1 MAVKSK
7 LIKVAIIF
15 PILAMSLIVAY
26 KSYQLES
33 GKKFT
38 FQVDGYD
45 PRDLLSGHYVMYEVD
60 YGIEINC
67 NRGPNRKKAMVCLS
81 GEYFTFDLTRD
92 CKYKIIGEC
101 RRSRFVAGIEKFFI
115 AEEHAK
121 ELDAVARE
129 GKASIRV
136 SVLKNGK
143 VGLEALL
150 INGKEWGAK

>member
-1 MAVKSK
+1 M
-7 LIKVAIIF
+7 IQEI
-15 PILAMSLIVAY
+15 Y
-26 KSYQLES
+26 
-33 GKKFT
+33 
-38 FQVDGYD
+38 
-45 PRDLLSGHYVMYEVD
+45 SGHYVMYEVD

-67 NRGPNRKKAMVCLS
+67 NRSPNRKKAMVCLS
-81 GEYFTFDLTRD
+81 GQHFTFDLTHD
-92 CKYKIIGEC
+92 CEDKIIGEC
-101 RRSRFVAGIEKFFI
+101 RGSRFIAGIEKFFI

-121 ELDAVARE
+121 ELDALARE